1 MSSYVRRA
9 SKLLLARSTSTPA
22 HRTLPQLLGA
32 GLAMLLVTSTAAARQ
47 GSCAGQEMYVSTS
60 SGTIYRVN
68 DYASSPSASLV
79 AEVGL
84 MGITDLAYDPL
95 TGRMLGVA
103 SIGAAMSGRE
113 LYELD
118 ISTQTAT
125 FLGALSIY
133 TNALDFSATGE
144 LYARG
149 LGADLRIVALPSLQ
163 ESTVATGGEQTAGDL
178 AVDLD
183 GTILATTVSGDI
195 DRADLDDGSITVV
208 SNVGLQDEAYGLEV
222 DCNGVVYLIT
232 SVGGL
237 YTVDVNAGVL
247 NLIGFLGL
255 VENVYGMT
263 FTRGA
268 DSPVGSNYCVST
280 FNSTGSMS
288 TISGNGSSSIAA
300 NDLTLLADGL
310 PPQPGIFIAGPAPTQ
325 VPFFNGFLC
334 ISPQGLQRFTTVTL
348 PSGGITGQQVDLDTS
363 AAGGLNVAVGQPY
376 HFQRWNRDP
385 AGGGGA
391 ANFSDALVILYAP

>member
-9 SKLLLARSTSTPA
+9 SKLLLARSASTPA

-32 GLAMLLVTSTAAARQ
+32 GLAMLLVTSAAGARQ
-47 GSCAGQEMYVSTS
+47 GSCAGQQMYVSTS

-195 DRADLDDGSITVV
+195 RMSG
-208 SNVGLQDEAYGLEV
+208 
-222 DCNGVVYLIT
+222 CR
-232 SVGGL
+232 
-237 YTVDVNAGVL
+237 
-247 NLIGFLGL
+247 
-255 VENVYGMT
+255 
-263 FTRGA
+263 TRPTA
-268 DSPVGSNYCVST
+268 WRST
-280 FNSTGSMS
+280 AMGWCT
-288 TISGNGSSSIAA
+288 
-300 NDLTLLADGL
+300 
-310 PPQPGIFIAGPAPTQ
+310 
-325 VPFFNGFLC
+325 
-334 ISPQGLQRFTTVTL
+334 
-348 PSGGITGQQVDLDTS
+348 
-363 AAGGLNVAVGQPY
+363 
-376 HFQRWNRDP
+376 
-385 AGGGGA
+385 
-391 ANFSDALVILYAP
+391 